1 MTYPAPAGVAN
12 MDARPSPTEL
22 LRRIDV
28 PTVPRTRRL
37 HARMPPFLAACLAVS
52 VLMAAATTGLMLWAG
67 LHLESLVIEVR
78 ERQHLKRHP
87 PLPPL
92 PPTSILLDRARF
104 DALIVNPGDLPRLL
118 LARADAL
125 FLAERWDEAATAF
138 AEARNEQPAGL
149 PASASVDH
157 VLALWRAQR
166 RQEASV
172 ALDELAW
179 ASLPEADRARAVDV
193 IGRMALADRDHR
205 R

>member
-1 MTYPAPAGVAN
+1 

-22 LRRIDV
+22 LRRLDV
-28 PTVPRTRRL
+28 PTAPRSRRV
-37 HARMPPFLAACLAVS
+37 HARLPPFLAACLAVS

-67 LHLESLVIEVR
+67 MYLDALVIEVR

-92 PPTSILLDRARF
+92 PPASILLDKERF
-104 DALIVNPGDLPRLL
+104 NALIINPGDLPRLL

-125 FLAERWDEAATAF
+125 FAAGRWNEAASAF
-138 AEARNEQPAGL
+138 ADARNEQPAGL

-157 VLALWRAQR
+157 LVALWRAQR
-166 RQEASV
+166 HDEATV
-172 ALDELAW
+172 AHDELAW
-179 ASLPEADRARAVDV
+179 GTLPEVDRARAVDV
-193 IGRMALADRDHR
+193 IGRMALAEREHR